1 MMSNINI
8 CVISWK
14 SKELTAYLANIRGI
28 QGLKVLKR
36 RNKPFYDITGELA
49 TQQDYNTMIAAL
61 SNILNECGAEIEI
74 KDNELRDKIFAVV

>member
-1 MMSNINI
+1 MTNINI

-14 SKELTAYLANIRGI
+14 SKELTAHLANIRRI

-49 TQQDYNTMIAAL
+49 TQQDYNKMIVAL

>member
-1 MMSNINI
+1 MTNINI

-14 SKELTAYLANIRGI
+14 SKELTAHLANIRRI

-49 TQQDYNTMIAAL
+49 TQQDYNKMIAAL
-61 SNILNECGAEIEI
+61 SNILTDCGAEIEI
-74 KDNELRDKIFAVV
+74 KDEALRDKVFAVV